1 MTPCLAGLNILGLPL
16 STLPLGWLATRSAVV
31 LPAACAWAGQPRP
44 RAAPR
49 PRVAFFHLAFELSC
63 HTALRSETC
72 FAAGGGMPR
81 GRGLDLVNLVNLT
94 RLDSRAVA
102 RPPAP
107 PAALHLVRSAQRWPV
122 ATTL

>member
-1 MTPCLAGLNILGLPL
+1 VTPCLAGLNILGLPL
-16 STLPLGWLATRSAVV
+16 STLPLGWLALLLFFQRRARTRHGG
-31 LPAACAWAGQPRP
+31 PAAGCFFSS
-44 RAAPR
+44 
-49 PRVAFFHLAFELSC
+49 RVRIELS
-63 HTALRSETC
+63 HRIETC
-72 FAAGGGMPR
+72 FAAGGGTPR